1 MNKQIMFRN
10 IMSVDNIFLLHNWP
24 LLIIIELEG
33 DGADFIMPP
42 LRDNTVITTSIEPGL
57 IGLERIRAV
66 KFMLK

>member
-1 MNKQIMFRN
+1 MNKQIVFRN
-10 IMSVDNIFLLHNWP
+10 IMSVDNIFLLHNWA

-33 DGADFIMPP
+33 DGADFIMPT